1 MCVVYVSVWIIMCI
15 SFLSVSFQC
24 VIQKHAPEISSLF
37 WFESRTL
44 QKIPV
49 VPAFSNVQYVNHCC
63 KCQDLRECHCR
74 WLPHGKSYIMCSA
87 KWTSNRLE
95 VYYTNVT
102 FQTNK
107 FCKRL
112 LGQSNCNHVI
122 QWMLSIHH
130 AKCFLIPVS

>member
-1 MCVVYVSVWIIMCI
+1 MCLFES
-15 SFLSVSFQC
+15 LC
-24 VIQKHAPEISSLF
+24 VFLF
-37 WFESRTL
+37 WVFHFNALSKSML
-44 QKIPV
+44 QKFLHYSGLSHERSRKFQLFPHV
-49 VPAFSNVQYVNHCC
+49 SNVQYVNHCC

-95 VYYTNVT
+95 VYYTNIT

-107 FCKRL
+107 FCKLL

-130 AKCFLIPVS
+130 EKCFLIPVG